1 MARSIPIRLFK
12 SYNPIEDMK
21 LKLFSFNETNVQKY
35 NNIGMVCGGQSE
47 GGISPCSGDSGG
59 PLACPDE
66 DGYYL
71 AGIQS

>member
-1 MARSIPIRLFK
+1 
-12 SYNPIEDMK
+12 MK
-21 LKLFSFNETNVQKY
+21 LKLFTFNETNVQKY